1 MTSVD
6 LAALWLTFSENECRG
21 YSPLYE
27 KITKAVAHSA
37 EVLEFLKISP
47 SDKLHPNLLLAAV
60 HERVLRGLEPELF
73 DIYYNKSTK
82 DVGEAFVSC
91 VMNAMD
97 DLAPILDTRFVQ
109 TNEIGRVSS
118 LVPALASL
126 QLQEEATLVDVGTS
140 AGLTLTRDSCF
151 IDYGAYGT
159 YGPQDSPVQIS
170 CDVLYGAPPLVRAPI
185 SRQIGFDRNPIDTRN
200 PDDYRWM
207 QACVWPDTGRTERTN
222 AALDQASR
230 LDVQFVKGDAIA
242 DLSNLL
248 KQIDGPLVVT
258 TTWALVYAPM
268 DTWELFGQ
276 HLAEASHKRPVYW
289 ISAEAEGVVVSLPRV
304 SMPAVEGPPGTVIG
318 SVTYENGSVSSSR
331 VLAHAH
337 SHGKWLWWYD

>member
-6 LAALWLTFSENECRG
+6 LSALWLTFSENECRG

-60 HERVLRGLEPELF
+60 HDRVLRGLEPELF
-73 DIYYNKSTK
+73 DIYYNNATS
-82 DVGEAFVSC
+82 DVGNAFIAC
-91 VMNAMD
+91 VLNSMD
-97 DLAPILDTRFVQ
+97 QLAPILETRFVQ
-109 TNEIGRVSS
+109 TNEIGRVSA

-126 QLQEEATLVDVGTS
+126 QIQEEVTLVDVGTS

-151 IDYGAYGT
+151 IDYGSFGT
-159 YGPQDSPVQIS
+159 YGSKASSVQIR
-170 CDVLYGAPPLVRAPI
+170 CDVLHGKPPLARAPI
-185 SRQIGFDRNPIDTRN
+185 KKQIGFDRNPIDTRN

-222 AALDQASR
+222 AALDQASH

-242 DLSNLL
+242 DLPSLL
-248 KQIDGPLVVT
+248 KQIVGPVVVT
-258 TTWALVYAPM
+258 TTWALVYAPV
-268 DTWELFGQ
+268 DKWELFGQ
-276 HLAEASHKRPVYW
+276 HLADASRQRPVYW
-289 ISAEAEGVVVSLPRV
+289 VSAEAEGVVAPLPRIE
-304 SMPAVEGPPGTVIG
+304 MPTVDGPPGTVIG
-318 SVTYENGSVSSSR
+318 SVVYKDGMVQSAK

>member
-27 KITKAVAHSA
+27 KITRAVANSG

-60 HERVLRGLEPELF
+60 HDRVLRGLEPELF
-73 DIYYNKSTK
+73 DIYYNNSTQ

-91 VMNAMD
+91 VMNSME
-97 DLAPILDTRFVQ
+97 DLAPILATRLVQ

-118 LVPALASL
+118 LVPALSSL

-140 AGLTLTRDSCF
+140 AGLTLTRDRCF

-159 YGPQDSPVQIS
+159 YGPQDSPVRIG
-170 CDVLYGAPPLVRAPI
+170 CDVLYGEPPLLRAPI
-185 SRQIGFDRNPIDTRN
+185 KKQIGFDRNPIDTRN

-222 AALDQASR
+222 AALDSASQ

-242 DLSNLL
+242 DLPNLL

-268 DTWELFGQ
+268 NTWELFGQ
-276 HLAEASHKRPVYW
+276 HLAEASRQRPVYW
-289 ISAEAEGVVVSLPRV
+289 ISAEAEGVVVSLPHV
-304 SMPAVEGPPGTVIG
+304 PMPSVEGPPGTVIG
-318 SVTYENGSVSSSR
+318 SVTYENGSVSSAR